1 MAKEE
6 DVGIIGGVSVGLPIL
21 MTMGAFLSVA
31 LYNVIELNFLIFAVF
46 KQRKGLYFWSLIF
59 ATWGIAPHAIGFTI
73 KFFQVIHINVLSSAV
88 IGFGW
93 VFMVTGQSLVLYSR
107 LHLVL
112 QDKRKI
118 RWVLYLIIFD
128 AIVIHC
134 PVIVLA
140 LGSEFTQAVPF
151 VRSFVIY
158 DKIQIVV
165 FSVQEA
171 IISAIY
177 IYETARLLQQNNKY
191 GDRYNQGTLRKL
203 LAHLIFV
210 NVMVVA
216 LDVTLLAV
224 QFSGHYEIQ
233 TTYKTA
239 VYSVKLKIEFSV
251 LNRLV
256 QFVTN
261 KRSISGSIHLK
272 TFTSSKK
279 TGSSTFAV
287 DHGSLVKMDD
297 ESQSSKKRPELVV
310 GEISITCPTIEMRTK
325 CSDQLIVANC
335 AAVGSMNFADHITY
349 RLTVE

>member
-6 DVGIIGGVSVGLPIL
+6 DVGVIGGVNVGLPIL
-21 MTMGAFLSVA
+21 MTMGAFLSIA

-46 KQRKGLYFWSLIF
+46 KQRKGLYFWSLIV
-59 ATWGIAPHAIGFTI
+59 ATWGIVPHAIGFTI
-73 KFFQVIHINVLSSAV
+73 KFFQVININVLSCAIV
-88 IGFGW
+88 GFGW
-93 VFMVTGQSLVLYSR
+93 VCMVTGQSVVLYSR
-107 LHLVL
+107 LHLVV

-118 RWVLYLIIFD
+118 RWVLYMIIFD

-140 LGSEFTQAVPF
+140 LGSELTQAVPF
-151 VRSFVIY
+151 VRGFMIY
-158 DKIQIVV
+158 EKIQIMV

-177 IYETARLLQQNNKY
+177 IYETVRLLQQSNKY
-191 GDRYNQGTLRKL
+191 GDRHNQGALRKL
-203 LAHLIFV
+203 LAHLIFA

-224 QFSGHYEIQ
+224 EFSGHYEIQ

-261 KRSISGSIHLK
+261 KRGSSGSIHLD
-272 TFTSSKK
+272 TFTSNKK

-287 DHGSLVKMDD
+287 DHGSLVKTDD
-297 ESQSSKKRPELVV
+297 ELQLFRKKPELVV
-310 GEISITCPTIEMRTK
+310 RENSI
-325 CSDQLIVANC
+325 ANNTDSY
-335 AAVGSMNFADHITY
+335 A
-349 RLTVE
+349 